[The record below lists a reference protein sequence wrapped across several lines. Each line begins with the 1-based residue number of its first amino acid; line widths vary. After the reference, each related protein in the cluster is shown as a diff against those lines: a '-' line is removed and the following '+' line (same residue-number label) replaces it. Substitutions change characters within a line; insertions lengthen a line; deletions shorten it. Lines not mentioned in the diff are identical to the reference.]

1 MNIMSKSNLTSNTN
15 AQVNEVLNDQLLIG
29 KSQRDKFLE
38 EAKMD
43 SSGGKGNRLMG
54 TGNAYNIILHVVTDQ
69 PSATTRE

>member
-54 TGNAYNIILHVVTDQ
+54 TVDAYNIISHVVTDQ
-69 PSATTRE
+69 PSATRE

>member
-54 TGNAYNIILHVVTDQ
+54 TVNAYNIISHVVTDQ
-69 PSATTRE
+69 PSATRE